1 MRLKIE
7 KLISDIPFEVM
18 RQEEINEFLTKN
30 KIKNF
35 IDPHFAPN
43 EISLFNPAWEKYPFS
58 YLAHWRRPVEFLE
71 GPIYLFN
78 EGIDP
83 SDISQGI
90 LPDCWFLSALSSLA
104 ERPALIE
111 RLFITKEYNPL
122 GVYKV
127 RLVKN
132 GEWVVVTVD
141 DYIPCMYN
149 GKPLFASVAK
159 NEIWVSILEK
169 ALAKLHGS
177 YSAL

>member
-1 MRLKIE
+1 M
-7 KLISDIPFEVM
+7 
-18 RQEEINEFLTKN
+18 
-30 KIKNF
+30 
-35 IDPHFAPN
+35 
-43 EISLFNPAWEKYPFS
+43 
-58 YLAHWRRPVEFLE
+58 
-71 GPIYLFN
+71 
-78 EGIDP
+78 
-83 SDISQGI
+83 
-90 LPDCWFLSALSSLA
+90 PDCWFLSALSCLA

-111 RLFITKEYNPL
+111 WLFITKEYNAE

-169 ALAKLHGS
+169 ALAKLHGG